1 MTGTVP
7 GFEKG
12 PFRYDGNRYDGKP
25 HDVHP

>member
-12 PFRYDGNRYDGKP
+12 PFRYDGNRYDGKS
-25 HDVHP
+25 HDVDP